1 VHLTAPRD
9 VPSQRTKRAR
19 LPGSRLE
26 GASPTCNCLDGG
38 PLERRCQQN
47 SVLWDGREAR
57 AVESAEQFCAA
68 TGVGIRHSGS
78 MAYRAHGPDVIQ
90 LPVREVFRDSES
102 YAAIQAR
109 KLTYWSTAGRAPLP
123 PLLQRFISEAGC
135 VGSEAPAQQM
145 GSSLLMRPSW
155 TPCALGRRRERR
167 TTRKR
172 QGVTSKASTTMNA
185 SVAAG
190 FLVPVGSIIRM
201 WRSAVSPVL
210 EKSTACS
217 CSAGA

>member
-1 VHLTAPRD
+1 MAACGGPLQERGVHLTAPRD
-9 VPSQRTKRAR
+9 MPSQRTKRAR
-19 LPGSRLE
+19 PPGSRLE

-47 SVLWDGREAR
+47 SVLLDGREAR

-78 MAYRAHGPDVIQ
+78 MAYHAHGPDVIQ
-90 LPVREVFRDSES
+90 LPVREVFRHAES
-102 YAAIQAR
+102 YAATQAR
-109 KLTYWSTAGRAPLP
+109 ELTYWSTAGRAP
-123 PLLQRFISEAGC
+123 
-135 VGSEAPAQQM
+135 PAQQM

-185 SVAAG
+185 SVAAR
-190 FLVPVGSIIRM
+190 FLVPVGSI
-201 WRSAVSPVL
+201 VS
-210 EKSTACS
+210 KW
-217 CSAGA
+217 G